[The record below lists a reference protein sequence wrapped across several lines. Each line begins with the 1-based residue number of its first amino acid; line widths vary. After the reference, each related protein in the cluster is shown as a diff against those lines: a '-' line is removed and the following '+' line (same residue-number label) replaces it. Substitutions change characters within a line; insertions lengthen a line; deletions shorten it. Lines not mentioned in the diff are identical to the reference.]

1 MLPVSIPAE
10 AVAFAHPNWAPWAE
24 VEAFPAPARALGE
37 ALGLADAPDNGLGE
51 R

>member
-1 MLPVSIPAE
+1 MASELT
-10 AVAFAHPNWAPWAE
+10 FAHPNWAPWAE